1 MVQVPGR
8 ESMVLAIVVLDPALE
23 ATMVVVLVMVTMVVV
38 LVMATMVV
46 VLVMAT
52 MVVVLAMVWVP
63 ATVPTMVLLHPR
75 LAH

>member
-23 ATMVVVLVMVTMVVV
+23 ATMVVV